1 MILHTVGGRSRPFG
15 FIWKPFQVSEIEEF
29 SVSKQWFDVDRA
41 GLGKQAEQHGKGRL
55 VGELV
60 QNALDEAG
68 VTRIDI
74 TLAPVPGR
82 PLADLTVEDDS
93 PEGFRDLAHAYTL
106 FAESYKRANPEQRGQ
121 YNFGEKLVLAVCEQ
135 ASISTTKG
143 TVLFTDEGRVE
154 QPRQKRDRGSVFQGR
169 IRLTREEYPA
179 VCDYLRSLLLPEGV
193 VVTFNGH
200 RLLPREPVGHFT
212 ASLETPVAD
221 ETGVMRL
228 RGRKTQVGIYE
239 PLPGEVPG
247 LYEMGLP
254 IVETGDRWHV
264 SVGQKLP
271 LNRDR
276 DNVRPAYLQAVRV
289 AVLNAAYDLL
299 TSDEEATAGWVK
311 LAGADPRCSDQAIK
325 HLIRLRFGEKVAAP
339 DPSDTE
345 AMKRF
350 QAQGGVIVAGLSK
363 GEWANVKRSGAVLP
377 AGQICPTAKP
387 YSGDP
392 DARSVD
398 LVPEEK
404 WTGTI
409 KNVVAYARFLAE
421 ELMGVKLVVSVVRT
435 TNNFAACYGN
445 GRLDFN
451 LFRLGHK
458 WFEQGITEAVDEL
471 LIHEFGHQYSGD
483 HLSEEYHDAL
493 CRLGARLKQLALDK
507 PDAIRGYMK

>member
-1 MILHTVGGRSRPFG
+1 MC
-15 FIWKPFQVSEIEEF
+15 
-29 SVSKQWFDVDRA
+29 KQWFDVDKA

-74 TLAPVPGR
+74 TLTPVPGR

-106 FAESYKRANPEQRGQ
+106 FADSYKRANPEQRGQ
-121 YNFGEKLVLAVCEQ
+121 YNFGEKLVLAACEQ

-143 TVLFTDEGRVE
+143 TVVFDTDEGRTE
-154 QPRQKRDRGSVFQGR
+154 NPRQKRERGSVFQGR
-169 IRLTREEYPA
+169 IRLTRDEFPQ
-179 VCDYLRSLLLPEGV
+179 VCDYLRSLLLPENV
-193 VVTFNGH
+193 AVTFNGD
-200 RLLPREPVGHFT
+200 RLLPRKPVRTFE
-212 ASLETPVAD
+212 ASLETLVAD
-221 ETGVMRL
+221 SDAVMRL
-228 RGRKTQVGIYE
+228 RVRKTTVNIYE
-239 PLPGEVPG
+239 PLPGEVPA

-254 IVETGDRWHV
+254 VVETGDRWHV
-264 SVGQKLP
+264 SIGQKVP

-289 AVLNAAYDLL
+289 TLLNAAYDLL
-299 TSDEEATAGWVK
+299 TTEEEATAAWCK
-311 LAGADPRCSDQAIK
+311 LAGSDPRCSDEAIK

-345 AMKRF
+345 AMKAF
-350 QAQGGVIVAGLSK
+350 QAQGGTIVVGLSK

-387 YSGDP
+387 YSADP
-392 DARSVD
+392 NAKPVD
-398 LVPEEK
+398 LVAEAN
-404 WTGTI
+404 WTEAM
-409 KNVVAYARFLAE
+409 KDMAAYARYLAE
-421 ELMGVKLVVSVVRT
+421 ELVGVKLVVSVVRT
-435 TNNFAACYGN
+435 TNGFAACYGA

-451 LFRLGHK
+451 LFRLGHR
-458 WFEQGITEAVDEL
+458 WFEQGATEDVDRL
-471 LIHEFGHQYSGD
+471 LIHEFGHEYSGD

-493 CRLGARLKQLALDK
+493 CRLGAKLKRLALEK
-507 PDAIRGYMK
+507 PEAIRRFIR

>member
-1 MILHTVGGRSRPFG
+1 M
-15 FIWKPFQVSEIEEF
+15 
-29 SVSKQWFDVDRA
+29 SKQWFDVDRA

-74 TLAPVPGR
+74 TLTPVPGR

-143 TVLFTDEGRVE
+143 TVLFDKDGRIE
-154 QPRQKRDRGSVFQGR
+154 QPRQKRERGSVFQGR
-169 IRLTREEYPA
+169 IRLTREEFPE
-179 VCDYLRSLLLPEGV
+179 VCDYLRSLLLPDNV
-193 VVTFNGH
+193 TVTFNGD
-200 RLLPREPVGHFT
+200 RLLPRKPLCIFA

-221 ETGVMRL
+221 EGGVMRL
-228 RGRKTQVGIYE
+228 RVRKTQVSIYE
-239 PLPGEVPG
+239 ALPGEMPS

-254 IVETGDRWHV
+254 IVETGDKWHV
-264 SVGQKLP
+264 SVEQKVP

-289 AVLNAAYDLL
+289 AVLNAAHELL
-299 TSDEEATAGWVK
+299 TTEDEATAPWCK

-363 GEWANVKRSGAVLP
+363 GEWANVRRSGAAPP

-387 YSGDP
+387 YSTDP
-392 DARSVD
+392 NAKPVD
-398 LVPEEK
+398 LVPPEQ
-404 WTGTI
+404 WTEAI
-409 KNVVAYARFLAE
+409 KNIATYARFLAE
-421 ELMGVKLVVSVVRT
+421 ELMGVAIKVSVVRT
-435 TNNFAACYGN
+435 TNNFVACYGA
-445 GRLDFN
+445 GRLDLN
-451 LFRLGHK
+451 LFRLGHN
-458 WFEQGITEAVDEL
+458 WFEKGVTEDVDEL

-493 CRLGARLKQLALDK
+493 CRLGARLKRLALDK
-507 PDAIRGYMK
+507 PDAIRGFMK

>member
-1 MILHTVGGRSRPFG
+1 MT
-15 FIWKPFQVSEIEEF
+15 
-29 SVSKQWFDVDRA
+29 KQWFDVDRA
-41 GLGKQAEQHGKGRL
+41 GLGKQAEQQGKGRL

-68 VTRIDI
+68 VTRIEI

-93 PEGFRDLAHAYTL
+93 PEGFKDLSHAYTL

-121 YNFGEKLVLAVCEQ
+121 YNFGEKLVLAVCES

-154 QPRQKRDRGSVFQGR
+154 NPRQKRDRGSVFQGR

-179 VCDYLRSLLLPEGV
+179 VCDYLRSLLLPDNV
-193 VVTFNGH
+193 TVTFNGD
-200 RLLPREPVGHFT
+200 RLLPRKPVRTFE

-221 ETGVMRL
+221 EAGVMRL
-228 RGRKTQVGIYE
+228 RVRKTTVGIYE

-247 LYEMGLP
+247 LYELGLP

-264 SVGQKLP
+264 SVEQKVP

-289 AVLNAAYDLL
+289 AVLNAAHDLL
-299 TSDEEATAGWVK
+299 TSDEEATAAWCK

-350 QAQGGVIVAGLSK
+350 QAQGGIIVAGLSK

-387 YSGDP
+387 YSADP
-392 DARSVD
+392 NAKPVD
-398 LVPEEK
+398 FVPAEQ
-404 WTGTI
+404 WTEGMKRI
-409 KNVVAYARFLAE
+409 AAYARFLAE

-435 TNNFAACYGN
+435 TNNFVACYGA

-451 LFRLGHK
+451 LFRLGHAF
-458 WFEQGITEAVDEL
+458 FEKGVTEDVDRL
-471 LIHEFGHQYSGD
+471 LIHEFGHEYSGD
-483 HLSEEYHDAL
+483 HLSEEYHEAL
-493 CRLGARLKQLALDK
+493 CRLGARLKRLALDK
-507 PDAIRGYMK
+507 PDAIRGFMK